1 ANNGYETPAR
11 KRTRELSSISEHLE
25 HMDAKIDQSIEYMSQ
40 HSELLRIL
48 EERLA
53 RAEDALKQSEA
64 TIADLHSTITDKDA
78 KREELQNQL
87 MVTVQALSQV
97 IATKKGEEPHQ

>member
-1 ANNGYETPAR
+1 TPAR
-11 KRTRELSSISEHLE
+11 KRTREISAISEHLE
-25 HMDAKIDQSIEYMSQ
+25 HIDSKIDQTMDYMLQ
-40 HSELLRIL
+40 HNDLLRTL
-48 EERLA
+48 EDRLI

-64 TIADLHSTITDKDA
+64 TIADLHTTISEKDA

-97 IATKKGEEPHQ
+97 IATKKGEEPQ